1 PHHEPEVHGSDV
13 DQVALASVLSS
24 PQTQPPMAACF
35 AGMREGAFDLLSP
48 LAQELLAFGPTDA
61 SAIVVEGLAR
71 KHPALIREAA
81 LALLVGH
88 RDVRAVLRTRELKEQ
103 FHLVVALVGDH
114 LDGRARLLAGCGRRR
129 SVITIVVVVRA
140 RPVRLARSLHVLA

>member
-1 PHHEPEVHGSDV
+1 MVVSPPEIGAKEDRAPFADPRESRPEGQKERREGGGRLPGRAVPQSHPHHEPEVHGSDV

-61 SAIVVEGLAR
+61 SAI
-71 KHPALIREAA
+71 
-81 LALLVGH
+81 
-88 RDVRAVLRTRELKEQ
+88 
-103 FHLVVALVGDH
+103 
-114 LDGRARLLAGCGRRR
+114 
-129 SVITIVVVVRA
+129 
-140 RPVRLARSLHVLA
+140 